1 MINKGIISA
10 ALLLSVLIAN
20 TNLQAFYTG
29 DIRKVRVNGVLE
41 TKDFEIIDR
50 FVERAVHA
58 LIITE
63 DFSGICQIR
72 RTILQ
77 YSNSTQA
84 SARQQYRDQFL
95 RSANQYIAAALKTTS
110 TLKPKQKR
118 FRVLTNLL
126 ILIDE
131 IGQLQLAELAIPML
145 KNDIPAVRYR
155 AVHCL
160 TNQSIINQLTT
171 GGDTAVISAQ
181 MIANNLKDAIEQ
193 CCSDTLYLMADFAAK
208 VDVDASDELL
218 LMIADKRIKKYAD
231 WTVENEPV
239 DIVVLP
245 ALCTKMTAQS
255 NQNGEFGRRF
265 GQLFSYAIQRY
276 IKGEN
281 FLNDEQKR
289 RLASLLA
296 EAEPRCISGILAQPQ
311 NTIRQAIAQNTYKI
325 LELERS
331 RLFGD
336 ETKAGELAVKFGFNY
351 GTNPDGSERTA
362 PPILSQPPQVKAGG

>member
-10 ALLLSVLIAN
+10 ALLLSVLTVN
-20 TNLQAFYTG
+20 TNLRAFYTG
-29 DIRKVRVNGVLE
+29 DIRKVRVKGVLE
-41 TKDFEIIDR
+41 TRDFETIDR
-50 FVERAVHA
+50 FVERAVNA
-58 LIITE
+58 LITTQ
-63 DFSGICQIR
+63 DFSSICQIR

-77 YSNSTQA
+77 YSNSNEA

-95 RSANQYIAAALKTTS
+95 RSAHQYIAAALQTAS

-118 FRVLTNLL
+118 FGILTNLL

-145 KNDIPAVRYR
+145 KNDSPAVRYR

-160 TNQSIINQLTT
+160 TNQNILRQLTT
-171 GGDTAVISAQ
+171 GSDTAIISAQ
-181 MIANNLKDAIEQ
+181 TIADRFKDVVEQ
-193 CCSDTLYLMADFAAK
+193 CSSNTLGLMADFAAR
-208 VDVDASDELL
+208 VDIDASGELL
-218 LMIADKRIKKYAD
+218 LRIADKRIKKYAE
-231 WTVENEPV
+231 WTVENEHV
-239 DIVVLP
+239 DIVILP
-245 ALCTKMTAQS
+245 ALCTKMIAQN
-255 NQNGEFGRRF
+255 NQSGDFGRRF

-276 IKGEN
+276 VKGKN
-281 FLNDEQKR
+281 FLNDEQNR

-296 EAEPRCISGILAQPQ
+296 ESEARCISNILAQPQ
-311 NTIRQAIAQNTYKI
+311 NTIRQAIAQKAYKT
-325 LELERS
+325 LERERS

-362 PPILSQPPQVKAGG
+362 PPILSQPPQVKADE